1 MKISELIHTLVE
13 PINSV
18 MKKYGKGNIPIDFPS
33 RTIAYAIYLYNKKI
47 IIDQD
52 VTDKN
57 NPFGITD
64 PSTNQFI
71 VFNSLEEAIISFKES
86 KETNEEFEE
95 KYKNIAK
102 ANNLFRFDKEVLESE
117 PGNIIDTPD
126 VEPSVDQYTVRGADG
141 KEVTKTSNLEEARS
155 MAKISASAKIYN
167 SRGVAIDAKQKSKES
182 SSIVNTILKAGSKI
196 VCNNLNLYYNI
207 TDKNPGRSL
216 TGDYYLYDGKKIK
229 DRYAVCVKNGSNENP
244 VYMKIG
250 YVNAKDIEV

>member
-1 MKISELIHTLVE
+1 
-13 PINSV
+13 
-18 MKKYGKGNIPIDFPS
+18 
-33 RTIAYAIYLYNKKI
+33 
-47 IIDQD
+47 
-52 VTDKN
+52 
-57 NPFGITD
+57 
-64 PSTNQFI
+64 
-71 VFNSLEEAIISFKES
+71 
-86 KETNEEFEE
+86 
-95 KYKNIAK
+95 
-102 ANNLFRFDKEVLESE
+102 
-117 PGNIIDTPD
+117 
-126 VEPSVDQYTVRGADG
+126 
-141 KEVTKTSNLEEARS
+141 

-196 VCNNLNLYYNI
+196 VCNNLNLYYNL